1 MNEEKLR
8 VLICLWLNKAELLTL
23 LIIQNMQFVIMK
35 DVKEWRELGFISFGE
50 YHGSLIKLEVLRLLS
65 PID

>member
-35 DVKEWRELGFISFGE
+35 DVKEWRQLNFNLSCRYADWIELQA
-50 YHGSLIKLEVLRLLS
+50 L
-65 PID
+65 